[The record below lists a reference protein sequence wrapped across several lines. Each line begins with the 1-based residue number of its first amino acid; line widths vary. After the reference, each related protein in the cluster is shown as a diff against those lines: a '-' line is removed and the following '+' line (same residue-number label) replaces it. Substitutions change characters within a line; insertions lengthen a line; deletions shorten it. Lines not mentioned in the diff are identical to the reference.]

1 MRLAS
6 KLHFL
11 YHFNILHL
19 LQSVTHLRVQFI
31 RQTVK
36 KHDTVNRQTQH
47 NSIHF
52 SVGYKNTGI
61 QSGKQR
67 CKVFGHL
74 KAGPYSIATDLI
86 NFTTTG

>member
-1 MRLAS
+1 MRLPS

-52 SVGYKNTGI
+52 QLVTKI
-61 QSGKQR
+61 QGFNLANRDVKY
-67 CKVFGHL
+67 L
-74 KAGPYSIATDLI
+74 DI
-86 NFTTTG
+86 